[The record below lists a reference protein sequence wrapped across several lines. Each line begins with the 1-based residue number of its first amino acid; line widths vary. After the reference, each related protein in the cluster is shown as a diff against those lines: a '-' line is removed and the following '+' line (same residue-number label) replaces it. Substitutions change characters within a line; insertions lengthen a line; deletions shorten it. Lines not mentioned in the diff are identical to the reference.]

1 MEFAASWEFDE
12 DEEDSEDDEK
22 DDEDDED
29 ESPTFLSVS
38 TFRHCK

>member
-22 DDEDDED
+22 DEEDDED